1 MKTTHAAPSR
11 HYHGTF
17 ADFLAPEDIVPLV
30 PLTDE
35 EWNTIRRAVG
45 LAVRRGAS
53 VTFSRVDGPH
63 ASTLRF
69 ATGLTGSR

>member
-35 EWNTIRRAVG
+35 EWYTIRRAAGGQLVW
-45 LAVRRGAS
+45 
-53 VTFSRVDGPH
+53 
-63 ASTLRF
+63 RF
-69 ATGLTGSR
+69 ARSRPSRSRELMAPTPRCSASQLA